1 MEAVRKKILI
11 VEDEG
16 IIAIDM
22 KRKLVQAGY
31 DVTAVATDSN
41 EAVAAIELAT
51 PDLVLMDI
59 RLRGPEDGI
68 QTAERIRRTYR
79 LPIMYVT
86 AHADA
91 ETLER
96 AKITEPFGYI
106 VKPFAGVNFH
116 AQIEMALWKH
126 TMEQKLRES
135 EAWLSTTFSNVADA
149 LITTDAAGNIRLI
162 NAPATKLTGWEPE
175 DARGRGLFEV
185 FQIFNGT
192 TGLPAVH
199 PLEAI
204 YDGRPLDTGSSI
216 FTLMGRDNTPTVVEV
231 ELSANRD
238 DQGLLLGII
247 AVFRNITE
255 RRNSEE
261 RERQL
266 QKKNAIA
273 LLASGLAAEL
283 EKSQGRMSAP
293 LTSLLNR
300 AKGQTLS
307 LLEEIQKHCSQQRN
321 LVQQLAGLGRTEQ
334 HPPVIV
340 DLNHT
345 LTTLGDQFRKI
356 LGRSRSLNLSLQPG
370 IPWIRV
376 EVEELRENLLRLIV
390 EAREAMPDGGVVDI
404 ETNGVVSANGDH
416 RVQLAVRDSGK
427 NIRAGAR
434 GQVFDPYY
442 QSRSGTRN
450 SGMSLALVYQ
460 FVALNGGSVEVG
472 DAGGTERGTRFLVTF
487 PAATRSHVPPG
498 DGRDRYSVASA

>member
-1 MEAVRKKILI
+1 
-11 VEDEG
+11 
-16 IIAIDM
+16 
-22 KRKLVQAGY
+22 
-31 DVTAVATDSN
+31 
-41 EAVAAIELAT
+41 
-51 PDLVLMDI
+51 
-59 RLRGPEDGI
+59 
-68 QTAERIRRTYR
+68 
-79 LPIMYVT
+79 
-86 AHADA
+86 
-91 ETLER
+91 
-96 AKITEPFGYI
+96 
-106 VKPFAGVNFH
+106 
-116 AQIEMALWKH
+116 MALWKH

-149 LITTDAAGNIRLI
+149 LITTDAAGNIRLM
-162 NAPATKLTGWEPE
+162 NGPATKLTGWDRE
-175 DARGRGLFEV
+175 DAEGRGLFEV
-185 FQIFNGT
+185 FQIFNEK

-255 RRNSEE
+255 RRNSED
-261 RERQL
+261 RERQI

-273 LLASGLAAEL
+273 LLAGGLAAEL
-283 EKSQGRMSAP
+283 EKSQARTAAP
-293 LTSLLNR
+293 LGYLLHH

-307 LLEEIQKHCSQQRN
+307 MLEEIQKYCAQQRG

-334 HPPVIV
+334 HPPVMV

-356 LGRSRSLNLSLQPG
+356 LGRSRSLNLSLQQG

-376 EVEELRENLLRLIV
+376 EVEELRENLLRLII
-390 EAREAMPDGGVVDI
+390 EAREAMPDGGVVDLA
-404 ETNGVVSANGDH
+404 TNDVVSPGGDH
-416 RVQLAVRDSGK
+416 QVQLAVRDSGK

-434 GQVFDPYY
+434 AQVFDPYY

-450 SGMSLALVYQ
+450 SGMSLALVHQ
-460 FVALNGGSVEVG
+460 FVALNGGSVQVE
-472 DAGGTERGTRFLVTF
+472 DAAGAERGTRFLVTF
-487 PAATRSHVPPG
+487 PAATRSHVPSG
-498 DGRDRYSVASA
+498 DSSDLHRVASA